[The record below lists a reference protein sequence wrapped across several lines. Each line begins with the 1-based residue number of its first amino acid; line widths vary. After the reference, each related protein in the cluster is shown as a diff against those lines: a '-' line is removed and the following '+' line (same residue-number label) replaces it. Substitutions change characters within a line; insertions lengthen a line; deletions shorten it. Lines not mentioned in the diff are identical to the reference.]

1 MARRT
6 DICAQELPQ
15 VDLSL
20 VESEQLTPLTSG
32 ASAGLHALTKGGVEL
47 ILKRPFID
55 GFHVLM
61 DVHNTTQK
69 LVQVTLPGEGGEAP
83 EGLRLWGDIVRFNRL
98 EGSTGPCFLVELV
111 WIKDK
116 PVKETR
122 QRLLKR
128 LNRMHKGGGEKTA

>member
-1 MARRT
+1 MARRV
-6 DICAQELPQ
+6 DICAQDLPQ
-15 VDLSL
+15 VDMSL
-20 VESEQLTPLTSG
+20 VESENLSPLTS
-32 ASAGLHALTKGGVEL
+32 AVAARVYAITKGGVEV

-69 LVQVTLPGEGGEAP
+69 LVQISLPAEGGEAE

-98 EGSTGPCFLVELV
+98 EGTSGACFLVELA

-116 PVKETR
+116 PAREIR
-122 QRLLKR
+122 ARLLKR
-128 LNRMHKGGGEKTA
+128 LTRLHKGGGERSA

>member
-6 DICAQELPQ
+6 DVCAQDLPK
-15 VDLSL
+15 VALCL
-20 VESEQLTPLTSG
+20 VEAETLSPLTSDTNARFYG
-32 ASAGLHALTKGGVEL
+32 LTKTGVEL

-61 DVHNTTQK
+61 DVHNITHK
-69 LVQVTLPGEGGEAP
+69 LAQVTIPPEGGESP

-98 EGSTGPCFLVELV
+98 EGAAGPCFLVELA

-116 PVKETR
+116 PTKEAR

-128 LNRMHKGGGEKTA
+128 LGRLGKS

>member
-6 DICAQELPQ
+6 DICTQDLPT
-15 VDLSL
+15 VALSL
-20 VESEQLTPLTSG
+20 VEAGTLAPLTSDATARLYG
-32 ASAGLHALTKGGVEL
+32 ITKTGVEL

-61 DVHNTTQK
+61 DVHNITYK
-69 LVQVTLPGEGGEAP
+69 LVQVTLPGDGGEAP
-83 EGLRLWGDIVRFNRL
+83 EGLRLWGDIVCFNRL
-98 EGSTGPCFLVELV
+98 EGASGPCFLVELA

-116 PVKETR
+116 PVKEAR

-128 LNRMHKGGGEKTA
+128 LGRLSKSGGERSA